1 MTGKN
6 KKHVGE
12 EKNQKSKNTL
22 HEKEKNKQK
31 KGENMRDIPSN
42 VRGINGGNLV
52 TPMYQ
57 AFTIIFFP
65 KWKNQFLAAQ
75 ERKCLSPNKNLST
88 FLSLPNNLKNPSSSS
103 SSSSSSF
110 FFF

>member
-31 KGENMRDIPSN
+31 KGENVRDIPSN

-52 TPMYQ
+52 TPTVSSFHDY
-57 AFTIIFFP
+57 
-65 KWKNQFLAAQ
+65 
-75 ERKCLSPNKNLST
+75 
-88 FLSLPNNLKNPSSSS
+88 FLSKMEKSIFGCSREKMSKPQQKSFYFSLPTK
-103 SSSSSSF
+103 
-110 FFF
+110 